1 MKENAPVFVK
11 IDEYKEILDII
22 DVLKG
27 KVTELRNTLSE
38 LQEIKEDEDR
48 EMERWSSNL
57 ADVENKIRFIDKSIF
72 EPEM

>member
-1 MKENAPVFVK
+1 MEENAPVFVK

-27 KVTELRNTLSE
+27 KVTELRNTLTE

>member
-1 MKENAPVFVK
+1 MEENAPVFVK

-27 KVTELRNTLSE
+27 KVTELKNTLME

-48 EMERWSSNL
+48 EIERWSSNL
-57 ADVENKIRFIDKSIF
+57 ADVESKIRFIDKSIF